1 MPYLIDGHNLI
12 GQLPDISLDD
22 PNDEAKLVQKLAGF
36 VARKNTRC
44 TVVFDNG
51 NPGGRS
57 RMSLSSVEVVF
68 ASERTTA
75 DNVMLER
82 IQRES
87 NPKMLTVVSSDNA
100 VLSAARRRSMQTV
113 TSTEFVQQL
122 QPPPPRPRP
131 GPDTAPD
138 LKLSPREVDEWLMLF
153 KERGTPPRK
162 KS

>member
-57 RMSLSSVEVVF
+57 RMSIHSVEVVF

-138 LKLSPREVDEWLMLF
+138 LKLSPREVDEWLTLF
-153 KERGTPPRK
+153 KERGKLPRK